1 MASAAALTAD
11 LKYRLLLEISQK
23 ISGTFDLQT
32 VLTHLLDSIRSVID
46 YDAAGIF
53 VVSRSVPLAR
63 DAGPFRIVG
72 MVQVGF
78 EKPRSDDPMLRFGK
92 GIIGHVVHTGETVI
106 APDVRVDPYYVEGR
120 SATLSEIAVPV
131 VSNGQVIGALNLESD
146 CLDAF
151 SATDVELLEFFAS
164 AAAISIDK
172 AILHR
177 QVLEKQRMEAQLR
190 VARDVQASLLP
201 ARPPALA
208 GYDIAGT
215 NLPTWEIGG
224 DYYDY
229 IPLSGGR
236 LGFVVA
242 DVAGK
247 GIPAALIMASF
258 RATLRATVRKEC
270 DICGVVED
278 LNRFILEFA
287 GISRFVTGVYGV
299 FDPSG
304 GSLHYVNCGHNPPL
318 LLHSGGG
325 RELLER
331 GGPALGIIE
340 DCRFECATV
349 TLDPGD
355 LMAFYTDGVVELSDA
370 EDVEF
375 GVDRLEGV
383 LRDSIRLPA
392 AEMIRSVVDAT
403 RVFAGRDR
411 YDDDFTLVLIKR
423 ESPG

>member
-11 LKYRLLLEISQK
+11 LEYRLLLEISQK
-23 ISGTFDLQT
+23 ISGTLDLQT

-92 GIIGHVVHTGETVI
+92 G
-106 APDVRVDPYYVEGR
+106 
-120 SATLSEIAVPV
+120 
-131 VSNGQVIGALNLESD
+131 
-146 CLDAF
+146 
-151 SATDVELLEFFAS
+151 
-164 AAAISIDK
+164 
-172 AILHR
+172 
-177 QVLEKQRMEAQLR
+177 
-190 VARDVQASLLP
+190 
-201 ARPPALA
+201 
-208 GYDIAGT
+208 
-215 NLPTWEIGG
+215 
-224 DYYDY
+224 
-229 IPLSGGR
+229 
-236 LGFVVA
+236 
-242 DVAGK
+242 
-247 GIPAALIMASF
+247 
-258 RATLRATVRKEC
+258 ATVRKEC
-270 DICGVVED
+270 
-278 LNRFILEFA
+278 
-287 GISRFVTGVYGV
+287 
-299 FDPSG
+299 
-304 GSLHYVNCGHNPPL
+304 
-318 LLHSGGG
+318 GG

-375 GVDRLEGV
+375 GLDRLEGV
-383 LRDSIRLPA
+383 LRDFIRLPA
-392 AEMIRSVVDAT
+392 AEMIRSVVDVT
-403 RVFAGRDR
+403 RVFAGRDG